1 MLEEV
6 KTIEQA
12 AAQLKNDIKGVAEE
26 AAKTAVKEVA
36 GTVADVK
43 SQVEGF
49 APKLKQIQDDFD
61 KFALEVARN
70 GGSQGKA
77 GEPNGDEFLKEYTA
91 NLDKVKSRERGQ
103 AVEFNLSQ
111 KAAVVMLTGATL
123 PGRIIPSQTGPLVGR
138 ENVFQHVRDLIA
150 PGTITG
156 PTLTY
161 PRAIGIEGGPAT
173 TGEGQKK
180 PQMSFTFEEVIGTVK
195 KIPVYFKISTELAA
209 DAPAFVSYMQAQA
222 AEAIKDVEDQ
232 QLLYGDNTGTNLQGI
247 MPLATPFS
255 GTGVAKVPNAQKID
269 VLRLAIAQVRRA
281 KFRATAIMLNPDDCA
296 DLELQKDAEGRY
308 LLPTI
313 LTGLM
318 PQIGRVQIIE
328 VDAILPGEFL
338 VGAFDRGAQV
348 FEREGLTIRIFD
360 QNEDDAIKNL
370 LTVVLEERLM
380 QAVYRPNS
388 FVKGNF
394 DTAIA
399 AINKPA

>member
-1 MLEEV
+1 MAEEV

-12 AAQLKNDIKGVAEE
+12 AAQLKSDLKNVAEE
-26 AAKTAVKEVA
+26 AAKAAVEEVA
-36 GTVADVK
+36 GNVADVK
-43 SQVEGF
+43 SAVDGF
-49 APKLKQIQDDFD
+49 APKLKQIQDQFD
-61 KFALEVARN
+61 EFALKAARN
-70 GGSQGKA
+70 SGTNVPGA
-77 GEPNGDEFLKEYTA
+77 APVGDEFLKEYTEMVP
-91 NLDKVKSRERGQ
+91 KIKSREAGGK
-103 AVEFNLSQ
+103 VEFNISE
-111 KAAVVMLTGATL
+111 KAAVVMLSGPTL
-123 PGRIIPSQTGPLVGR
+123 PGRIIPTQAGQFVGR
-138 ENVFQHVRDLIA
+138 ENTFQHVRDLIA

-173 TGEGQKK
+173 TAEGAKK

-222 AEAIKDVEDQ
+222 AEAIKDVEDT

-247 MPLATPFS
+247 MPLATVFS
-255 GTGVAKVPNAQKID
+255 GGTLKVPKAQKID

-296 DLELQKDAEGRY
+296 DLELQKDANGNY

-313 LTGLM
+313 LTGMLPM
-318 PQIGRVQIIE
+318 IGRVQIIE
-328 VDAILPGEFL
+328 VDAINVGEFL

-348 FEREGLTIRIFD
+348 YQREGLTIRIFD

-380 QAVYRPNS
+380 QAVYRPAS
-388 FVKGNF
+388 FVKGSF
-394 DTAIA
+394 ATAIA
-399 AINKPA
+399 SIAPAA